1 VVGAPER
8 HRYGHYHRYH
18 HHHHYNH

>member
-18 HHHHYNH
+18 HHHHYYH